1 MAVLH
6 APLRLGKGWAAS
18 ISTRSIAPT
27 SRIAAPLHRR
37 PAGSAVQR
45 LALSSRRRLLVAASA
60 QRGAVELLLDNV
72 AGKGELLSPKLDPD
86 VRQRATRAIKQR
98 GGRVM
103 IGKPSLNLPSTP
115 FLALLSRG
123 IAGAALPS

>member
-45 LALSSRRRLLVAASA
+45 LALSRRRLLVAASA
-60 QRGAVELLLDNV
+60 QRGAVELLLDSV

-98 GGRVM
+98 GGRVT

-115 FLALLSRG
+115 FLALLSRVL
-123 IAGAALPS
+123 AGAALPS